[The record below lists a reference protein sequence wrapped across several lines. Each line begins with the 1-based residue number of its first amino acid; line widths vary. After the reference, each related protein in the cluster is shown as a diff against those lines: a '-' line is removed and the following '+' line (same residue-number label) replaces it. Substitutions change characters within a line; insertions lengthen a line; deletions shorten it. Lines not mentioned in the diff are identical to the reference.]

1 MKIRLWML
9 ALCVATLGS
18 TASFVSAQSIEG
30 AIVGVVRDDSGA
42 VVPEVTVTV
51 TNPARGLTRTITTD
65 AMGNYT
71 FPGLPPGSY
80 DLTAERQ
87 GFRRAVAPN
96 VLVEVNQTVR
106 VDLTLQVGAVVEE
119 VTVEAAAGMV
129 ESQTS
134 ALGQVVH
141 SEAVTEIPLNARN
154 YVQLSLLSSGV
165 AALPEGGLSSI
176 NNALT
181 NRTNTSVII
190 SGNREASASWLI
202 DGIESKGGFAIAQLQ
217 PSIDAIQEFKIQK
230 SNYAPEFGYGVGVVN
245 IALKS
250 GTNDFHGS
258 LFYFHRNDALDARNF
273 FDGEVPPPFKMHQ
286 WGFSVGGPIVRDKTF
301 FFGSYESL
309 RSHRLQT
316 IRSFF
321 PDPTQLGG
329 DFSALSTPIFD
340 PSTGSLLLCAYVGIL
355 CPTPFPGNVI
365 PPGRLNPV
373 AVNVAAYWPTPNV
386 VGDPAINHITTGE
399 EINDFDQFH
408 VRVDHRFSDN
418 AQIFGRY
425 SYSTSD
431 NVNPGAAPYFGQI
444 FPQKPQQL
452 VVNYS
457 HIFRPTWLN
466 EFRVGYNRGKL
477 FSVFERAPSNI
488 AADAGMQNVDALPPQ
503 AWGLP
508 SMGFG
513 GAYFTGL
520 LGSLGP
526 PTPNSQVAITN
537 LYQLV
542 EHMTFIR
549 GAHTIKAGLD
559 IRYNRSL
566 TLQGIIV
573 NGSSTFVGMYT
584 GNPLADYL
592 LGIPLVF
599 TGGAGVPRMDV
610 RNTEWAGFVQDDW
623 RATPKLTLNWGLRYE
638 YIEPTVDIRD
648 AKAHF
653 EDGRLFY
660 LKDVL
665 DQVPLSLRPIAQV
678 GGVSRGI
685 VEPDRNNFG
694 PRFGFAFTPFA
705 SQKTVIRG
713 GYGVF
718 TVGTGATGVGASA
731 PPFVNWVFEFSDFF
745 FPSFTLSDLH
755 PDPLTATSLNIFAED
770 RHNRSPYVQSWNLTI
785 QQELFTNTLFEVAYV
800 GSVGHKL
807 SKRHN
812 ANQAVPGT
820 TPIETRM
827 PYPLFGEVLM
837 IFNEANSNY
846 HALQTRVDKRF
857 SNGFGFT
864 AAYTWSKSID
874 HDSGVLEAASTQSRF
889 SRRAERA
896 PSDYD
901 VPHQFVL
908 SYVYELPFGT
918 GKRWGAAATGA
929 WGKLISGWQ
938 LSGITTFA
946 SGTPFYTT
954 TSTSNGTSLIFG
966 ANRTNRICDG
976 NLPANERTAERWF
989 DTSCFVDHPLNEFG
1003 DAGRNILRQDGRNV
1017 WDISLMK
1024 NTMVGEHV
1032 TVQFRAEFFN
1042 AFNHTNFA
1050 RPGSGIDSPAF
1061 GVVTQNLRS
1070 GGRSR
1075 EIQFGLKI
1083 LF

>member
-1 MKIRLWML
+1 VARPRML
-9 ALCVATLGS
+9 VPLCTFLVLLNLTSAVFATTTATLTGRV
-18 TASFVSAQSIEG
+18 T
-30 AIVGVVRDDSGA
+30 DTTGA
-42 VVPEVTVTV
+42 VVPGATVEAV
-51 TNPARGLTRTITTD
+51 HVATNITYSTTTNDLGLYVLS
-65 AMGNYT
+65 N
-71 FPGLPPGSY
+71 LPPGQFR
-80 DLTAERQ
+80 LFIRRE
-87 GFRRAVAPN
+87 GFKTIVKP
-96 VLVEVNQTVR
+96 EVNLHVQDV
-106 VDLTLQVGAVVEE
+106 VAQNFTLDVGSVIESI
-119 VTVEAAAGMV
+119 TVEAGASV
-129 ESQTS
+129 LESETS
-134 ALGQVVH
+134 SLGQVVR
-141 SEAVTEIPLNARN
+141 SEAVTEIPLNGRN
-154 YVQLSLLSSGV
+154 YIQLALLSSGV
-165 AALPEGGLSSI
+165 AALPEGGFSSI

-202 DGIESKGGFAIAQLQ
+202 DGVESKGGFYIAQLQ

-230 SNYAPEFGYGVGVVN
+230 NNYAAEFGYGAGIVN

-273 FDGEVPPPFKMHQ
+273 FDAEVPPPFKMHQ
-286 WGFSVGGPIVRDKTF
+286 WGVSVGGPIIHDKTF

-309 RSHRLQT
+309 RSRRLQT

-329 DFSALSTPIFD
+329 DFSGLSTPIFD
-340 PSTGSLLLCAYVGIL
+340 PSTGSVLLCGMLGIL
-355 CPTPFPGNVI
+355 CPTPFPGNII
-365 PPGRLNPV
+365 PPGSLNPV
-373 AVNVAAYWPTPNV
+373 AQNIAAYWPTPNL
-386 VGDPAINHITTGE
+386 VGDPVVNHVTTGE

-408 VRVDHRFSDN
+408 VRADHSFSQN
-418 AQIFGRY
+418 AQVFVRY

-431 NVNPGAAPYFGQI
+431 NANPGAAPYFGQI
-444 FPQKPQQL
+444 FPQKPQNL

-477 FSVFERAPSNI
+477 FSVMEPAPSNLS
-488 AADAGMQNVDALPPQ
+488 ADAGLRNLDNLPPQ

-508 SMGFG
+508 YVSLTG
-513 GAYFTGL
+513 YFTGS
-520 LGSLGP
+520 LGSIGP
-526 PTPNSQVAITN
+526 LTPNAQVSVTN
-537 LYQLV
+537 RYQLV
-542 EHMTFIR
+542 EHMTFIQ
-549 GAHTIKAGLD
+549 GAHTIKTGLD
-559 IRYNRSL
+559 IRKNMNMSL
-566 TLQGIIV
+566 DGILV
-573 NGSSTFVGMYT
+573 NGSPVFNGWYT
-584 GNPLADYL
+584 GLPLADYV
-592 LGIPLVF
+592 LGLPFVYI
-599 TGGAGVPRMDV
+599 GATNVPRTDA
-610 RNTEWAGFVQDDW
+610 RSTQWAFFVQDDW
-623 RATPKLTLNWGLRYE
+623 RVSPKVTLNLGLRYE
-638 YIEPTVDIRD
+638 YTPSPVEERD
-648 AKAHF
+648 RRVHF
-653 EDGRLFY
+653 ENGHLFY

-665 DQVPLSLRPIAQV
+665 DQVPLSLRPVAQV

-685 VEPDRNNFG
+685 VEPDRNDFA
-694 PRFGFAFTPFA
+694 PRFGFAITPFA
-705 SQKTVIRG
+705 SQKTVFRG
-713 GYGVF
+713 GYGLF
-718 TVGTGATGVGASA
+718 YGAGEAGIGVGASA
-731 PPFVNWVFEFSDFF
+731 PPFANWVFTINGPV
-745 FPSFTLSDLH
+745 FPSFTLSDLL
-755 PDPLTATSLNIFAED
+755 PDPLTATTLNIFAEG
-770 RHNRSPYVQSWNLTI
+770 RHNRSTYIQSWNFTI
-785 QQELFTNTLFEVAYV
+785 QQELFRDTLFEVGYV

-820 TPIETRM
+820 TPMQDRV
-827 PYPLFGEVLM
+827 PYPLFGEILM
-837 IFNEANSNY
+837 IYNEANSNY

-874 HDSGVLEAASTQSRF
+874 ADSGVLEGASTQSRF
-889 SRRAERA
+889 NRSAERA

-908 SYVYELPFGT
+908 SYVYELPFGPGKAWGT
-918 GKRWGAAATGA
+918 GATGA
-929 WGKLISGWQ
+929 WGKLISGWE

-946 SGTPFYTT
+946 SGTPFYPT
-954 TSTSNGTSLIFG
+954 TSTSNGTSLMFG
-966 ANRTNRICDG
+966 ANRVNRICDG
-976 NLPANERTAERWF
+976 NLPASERTPERWF

-1024 NTMVGEHV
+1024 NTTVGEHV

-1050 RPGSGIDSPAF
+1050 RPGSGILSPSF